1 MNRIMAEFLFDLALH
16 GTGAVLKLTNDYPTI
31 FNPYYQYPKWKPS
44 GLSPMDKR
52 NIRQFGS
59 GYNLSP
65 QHTRSGLAV
74 LASRVS
80 PALAVVGA
88 QVAAGIHIAQGG
100 AEGHDLYTAPQRRR
114 VEETGVSGLNLHYRS
129 I

>member
-1 MNRIMAEFLFDLALH
+1 MNRIIAEFLFELALH
-16 GTGAVLKLTNDYPTI
+16 GTSTALKLTTDHPII
-31 FNPYYQYPKWKPS
+31 FNPYHQYPKWQHS

-52 NIRQFGS
+52 NIRQFGP

-74 LASRVS
+74 IASRVS
-80 PALAVVGA
+80 PALAVIGA
-88 QVAAGIHIAQGG
+88 QVGAGIHIAQGG
-100 AEGHDLYTAPQRRR
+100 AEGYDLYTAPQRRR
-114 VEETGVSGLNLHYRS
+114 VEETGVSGVNLHYRS

>member
-1 MNRIMAEFLFDLALH
+1 MNRVMAEFLIDLTLH
-16 GTGAVLKLTNDYPTI
+16 GTSTALKLTHDYPALI
-31 FNPYYQYPKWKPS
+31 NPYNQYPKWKHS

-65 QHTRSGLAV
+65 EHSRSGLAV
-74 LASRVS
+74 LASRAT
-80 PALAVVGA
+80 PALAVIGA
-88 QVAAGIHIAQGG
+88 QVAAGIHIAHGG